1 MLFMVVPVVWKYKTM
16 SMNDAPRSERLH
28 IALFGRRNA
37 GKSSLINALTGQQT
51 ALVSDVPGTT
61 TDPVMKSME
70 ILPLGPCVL
79 IDTAGFDDSGKV
91 GDLRTERTRE
101 VIKQTDIAIIVTDD
115 ISLDDEAAWAGLL
128 KQANVPFVAVLNKV
142 DLMPEVSSTLLA
154 DTAKRLGCDVVPVSA
169 LHGTGLDLLRK
180 TLAGLMPEN
189 EKQSLTGN
197 LAKPG
202 DTVLLVMPQDPQAPK
217 GRLILPQVQTLRDLM
232 DKGCIAMCCT
242 TEGIDQAFA
251 SLRDPPHLIITDSQ
265 VFDIVEQKIPKS
277 HAYANETDETDE
289 TDTPRKGAK
298 PLRKKDASRLSAL
311 AWGHADEMHE
321 PLLTSF
327 SVLMAAH
334 KGDINYFVESAPAID
349 RLTEQSR
356 VLIAEAC
363 THAPLAEDI
372 GREKIP
378 RLLRK
383 RVGQGLTVNIVAGKD
398 FPDDVRGYDL
408 VIHCGGCMFNRKFML
423 SRVEQCRAQGVPMTN
438 YGITIAHVKGI
449 LDKVS
454 LPH

>member
-1 MLFMVVPVVWKYKTM
+1 MNKT
-16 SMNDAPRSERLH
+16 PQSERLH
-28 IALFGRRNA
+28 IALFGRRNV
-37 GKSSLINALTGQQT
+37 GKSSLINAMTGQQT

-101 VIKQTDIAIIVTDD
+101 VIKQTDIAIIVTDG
-115 ISLDDEAAWAGLL
+115 ISLDDEVTWATLL
-128 KQANVPFVAVLNKV
+128 KQADVPYIAVLNKV
-142 DLMPEVSSTLLA
+142 DLMAEVPSTLLT
-154 DTAKRLGCDVVPVSA
+154 DIAKQLGCDVIPISA
-169 LHGTGLDLLRK
+169 LNGTGLDLLRN

-189 EKQSLTGN
+189 KNQSLTGS
-197 LAKPG
+197 LAQAG

-232 DKGCIAMCCT
+232 DKGCIAICCT
-242 TEGIDQAFA
+242 TEDIDNALA
-251 SLRDPPHLIITDSQ
+251 SLQKPPHLIITDSQ
-265 VFDIVEQKIPKS
+265 VFDIVEKK
-277 HAYANETDETDE
+277 
-289 TDTPRKGAK
+289 K
-298 PLRKKDASRLSAL
+298 PAES
-311 AWGHADEMHE
+311 
-321 PLLTSF
+321 LLTSF

-334 KGDINYFVESAPAID
+334 KGDIRFFVMSAMAID

-372 GREKIP
+372 GRIKIP
-378 RLLRK
+378 RLLRQ
-383 RVGQGLTVNIVAGKD
+383 RVGEGLTIDIVAGKD
-398 FPDDVRGYDL
+398 FPKDLTSYDL

-423 SRVEQCRAQGVPMTN
+423 SRLDQCRRQGTPMTN
-438 YGITIAHVKGI
+438 YGITIAHIKGI
-449 LDKVS
+449 LSKVS
-454 LPH
+454 LP

>member
-1 MLFMVVPVVWKYKTM
+1 
-16 SMNDAPRSERLH
+16 MNGTPRSERVH
-28 IALFGRRNA
+28 IALFGRRNV

-91 GDLRTERTRE
+91 GDLRSERTRE
-101 VIKQTDIAIIVTDD
+101 VIKQTDIAIIVTDGTT
-115 ISLDDEAAWAGLL
+115 LDDEAAWARLL
-128 KQANVPFVAVLNKV
+128 KQANVTYVAVLNKV
-142 DLMPEVSSTLLA
+142 DLMKEVPSTLLA
-154 DTAKRLGCDVVPVSA
+154 DIATRLGCDAVPVSA
-169 LHGTGLDLLRK
+169 LHGTGLDLLRQ

-189 EKQSLTGN
+189 ERQSLTGR
-197 LAKPG
+197 LAQAG

-232 DKGCIAMCCT
+232 DKGCIAVCCT
-242 TEGIDQAFA
+242 TEVIDQALA
-251 SLRDPPHLIITDSQ
+251 SLQEPPHLIITDSQ
-265 VFDIVEQKIPKS
+265 VFDIVEQKMPKT
-277 HAYANETDETDE
+277 HACANETNETE
-289 TDTPRKGAK
+289 TPHNGTK
-298 PLRKKDASRLSAL
+298 
-311 AWGHADEMHE
+311 

-334 KGDINYFVESAPAID
+334 KGNIQYFVDSAAAID
-349 RLTEQSR
+349 RLTERSR

-378 RLLRK
+378 RMLRQ
-383 RVGQGLTVNIVAGKD
+383 RVGQGLTIDIVAGKD
-398 FPDDVRGYDL
+398 FPEELKGYDL

-454 LPH
+454 LP

>member
-1 MLFMVVPVVWKYKTM
+1 MNKT
-16 SMNDAPRSERLH
+16 PQSERLH
-28 IALFGRRNA
+28 IALFGRRNV
-37 GKSSLINALTGQQT
+37 GKSSLINAMTGQQT

-101 VIKQTDIAIIVTDD
+101 VIKQTDIAIIVTDG
-115 ISLDDEAAWAGLL
+115 ISLDDEVTWAILL
-128 KQANVPFVAVLNKV
+128 KQADVPYIAVLNKV
-142 DLMPEVSSTLLA
+142 DLMAEVPSTLLT
-154 DTAKRLGCDVVPVSA
+154 DIAKQLGCDVIPISA
-169 LHGTGLDLLRK
+169 LNGTGLDLLRN

-189 EKQSLTGN
+189 KNQSLTGS
-197 LAKPG
+197 LAQAG

-232 DKGCIAMCCT
+232 DKGCIAICCT
-242 TEGIDQAFA
+242 TEDIDNALA
-251 SLRDPPHLIITDSQ
+251 SLQKPPHLIITDSQ
-265 VFDIVEQKIPKS
+265 VFDIVEKK
-277 HAYANETDETDE
+277 
-289 TDTPRKGAK
+289 K
-298 PLRKKDASRLSAL
+298 PAES
-311 AWGHADEMHE
+311 
-321 PLLTSF
+321 LLTSF

-334 KGDINYFVESAPAID
+334 KGDIRFFVRSAMAID

-372 GREKIP
+372 GRIKIP
-378 RLLRK
+378 RLLRQ
-383 RVGQGLTVNIVAGKD
+383 RVGEGLTIDIVAGKD
-398 FPDDVRGYDL
+398 FPKDLTSYDL

-423 SRVEQCRAQGVPMTN
+423 SRLDQCRRQGTPMTN
-438 YGITIAHVKGI
+438 YGITIAHIKGI
-449 LDKVS
+449 LSKVA
-454 LPH
+454 LP

>member
-1 MLFMVVPVVWKYKTM
+1 MVDQAF
-16 SMNDAPRSERLH
+16 NRAPQSERLH

-37 GKSSLINALTGQQT
+37 GKSSLINALTGQQV

-61 TDPVMKSME
+61 TDPVSKSME

-101 VIKQTDIAIIVTDD
+101 VIKQTDIAIIVTDGK
-115 ISLDDEAAWAGLL
+115 SLDDEVAWSAML
-128 KQANVPFVAVLNKV
+128 KQANVPYVTVLNKV
-142 DLMPEVSSTLLA
+142 DLMSEVPSTLL
-154 DTAKRLGCDVVPVSA
+154 DTIAKRLGSEVIAVSA
-169 LHGTGLDLLRK
+169 LKGTGLDLLRQ
-180 TLAGLMPEN
+180 TLASLVPED

-197 LAKPG
+197 LAQSG

-232 DKGCIAMCCT
+232 DKRCTAICCT
-242 TEGIDQAFA
+242 TDDIDRTLAA
-251 SLRDPPHLIITDSQ
+251 LREPPHLIITDSQ
-265 VFDIVEQKIPKS
+265 VFDIVEKK
-277 HAYANETDETDE
+277 
-289 TDTPRKGAK
+289 K
-298 PLRKKDASRLSAL
+298 PEGS
-311 AWGHADEMHE
+311 
-321 PLLTSF
+321 LLTSF

-334 KGDINYFVESAPAID
+334 KGDIRFFVRSAMAID

-372 GREKIP
+372 GRVKIP
-378 RLLRK
+378 RILRQ
-383 RVGQGLTVNIVAGKD
+383 RVGEGLQIDIVAGKD
-398 FPDDVRGYDL
+398 FPEDVTAYDL

-423 SRVEQCRAQGVPMTN
+423 SRVMQCRRQGTPMTN
-438 YGITIAHVKGI
+438 YGITIAHLKGI
-449 LDKVS
+449 LGKVS
-454 LPH
+454 IPD

>member
-1 MLFMVVPVVWKYKTM
+1 MVD
-16 SMNDAPRSERLH
+16 NFNRAPRSERLH

-37 GKSSLINALTGQQT
+37 GKSSLINVLTGQQT

-101 VIKQTDIAIIVTDD
+101 VIKQTDIAILVTDGS
-115 ISLDDEAAWAGLL
+115 SLDDEATWATLL
-128 KQANVPFVAVLNKV
+128 KQANVPFVTVLNKV
-142 DLMPEVSSTLLA
+142 DLLEEVPSTLLE
-154 DTAKRLGCDVVPVSA
+154 DMAKRLGCDVVPVSA
-169 LHGTGLDLLRK
+169 INGTGLDTLRN
-180 TLAGLMPEN
+180 TLAGLMPES
-189 EKQSLTGN
+189 EKQSLTGD
-197 LAKPG
+197 LAHPG

-232 DKGCIAMCCT
+232 DKRCIAICCT
-242 TEGIDQAFA
+242 TDDIDSTLAA
-251 SLRDPPHLIITDSQ
+251 LKEPPRLIITDSQ
-265 VFDIVEQKIPKS
+265 VFDIVEKK
-277 HAYANETDETDE
+277 
-289 TDTPRKGAK
+289 K
-298 PLRKKDASRLSAL
+298 PEGS
-311 AWGHADEMHE
+311 
-321 PLLTSF
+321 LLTSF

-334 KGDINYFVESAPAID
+334 KGDIRFFVRSAMAID
-349 RLTEQSR
+349 RMTEQSR

-378 RLLRK
+378 RMLRQ
-383 RVGQGLTVNIVAGKD
+383 RVGQGLTVDIVAGKD
-398 FPDDVRGYDL
+398 FPEDVTSYDL

-423 SRVEQCRAQGVPMTN
+423 SRVDQCRRQGTPMTN
-438 YGITIAHVKGI
+438 YGITIAHLKGI
-449 LDKVS
+449 LGKVS
-454 LPH
+454 LP

>member
-1 MLFMVVPVVWKYKTM
+1 M
-16 SMNDAPRSERLH
+16 H

-101 VIKQTDIAIIVTDD
+101 VIKQTDIAILVTDGS
-115 ISLDDEAAWAGLL
+115 SLDDEATWATLL
-128 KQANVPFVAVLNKV
+128 KQANVPFVTVLNKV
-142 DLMPEVSSTLLA
+142 DLLEEVPSTLLE
-154 DTAKRLGCDVVPVSA
+154 DMAKRLGCDVVPVSTIN
-169 LHGTGLDLLRK
+169 GTGLDTLRN
-180 TLAGLMPEN
+180 TLAGLMPES
-189 EKQSLTGN
+189 EKQSLTGD
-197 LAKPG
+197 LAHPG

-232 DKGCIAMCCT
+232 DKRCIAICCT
-242 TEGIDQAFA
+242 TDDIDSTLAA
-251 SLRDPPHLIITDSQ
+251 LKDPPRLIITDSQ
-265 VFDIVEQKIPKS
+265 VFDIVEKK
-277 HAYANETDETDE
+277 
-289 TDTPRKGAK
+289 K
-298 PLRKKDASRLSAL
+298 PEGS
-311 AWGHADEMHE
+311 
-321 PLLTSF
+321 LLTSF

-334 KGDINYFVESAPAID
+334 KGDIRFFVRSAMAID
-349 RLTEQSR
+349 RMTEQSR

-378 RLLRK
+378 RMLRQ
-383 RVGQGLTVNIVAGKD
+383 RVGQGLTVDIVAGKD
-398 FPDDVRGYDL
+398 FPEDVTSYDL

-423 SRVEQCRAQGVPMTN
+423 SRVDQCRRQGTPMTN
-438 YGITIAHVKGI
+438 YGITIAHLKGI
-449 LDKVS
+449 LGKVS
-454 LPH
+454 LP

>member
-1 MLFMVVPVVWKYKTM
+1 M
-16 SMNDAPRSERLH
+16 H

-101 VIKQTDIAIIVTDD
+101 VIKQTDIAILVTDGS
-115 ISLDDEAAWAGLL
+115 SLDDEATWATLL
-128 KQANVPFVAVLNKV
+128 KQANVPFITVLNKV
-142 DLMPEVSSTLLA
+142 DLLEEVPSTLLE
-154 DTAKRLGCDVVPVSA
+154 DMAKRLGCDVVPVSA
-169 LHGTGLDLLRK
+169 INGTGLDTLRD
-180 TLAGLMPEN
+180 TLAGLMPES
-189 EKQSLTGN
+189 EKQSLTGD
-197 LAKPG
+197 LAHPG

-232 DKGCIAMCCT
+232 DKRCIAICCT
-242 TEGIDQAFA
+242 TDDIDSTLAA
-251 SLRDPPHLIITDSQ
+251 LKEPPRLIITDSQ
-265 VFDIVEQKIPKS
+265 VFDIVEKK
-277 HAYANETDETDE
+277 
-289 TDTPRKGAK
+289 K
-298 PLRKKDASRLSAL
+298 PEGS
-311 AWGHADEMHE
+311 
-321 PLLTSF
+321 LLTSF

-334 KGDINYFVESAPAID
+334 KGDIRFFVRSAMAID
-349 RLTEQSR
+349 RMTEQSR

-378 RLLRK
+378 RMLRQ
-383 RVGQGLTVNIVAGKD
+383 RVGQGLTVDIVAGKD
-398 FPDDVRGYDL
+398 FPEDVTSYDL

-423 SRVEQCRAQGVPMTN
+423 SRVDQCRRQGTPMTN
-438 YGITIAHVKGI
+438 YGITIAHLKGI
-449 LDKVS
+449 LGKVS
-454 LPH
+454 LP

>member
-1 MLFMVVPVVWKYKTM
+1 MANHAFNRTPQ
-16 SMNDAPRSERLH
+16 SERLH

-37 GKSSLINALTGQQT
+37 GKSSLINALTGQQI
-51 ALVSDVPGTT
+51 AIVSDEPGTT

-101 VIKQTDIAIIVTDD
+101 VIKQTDIAIIVTDG
-115 ISLDDEAAWAGLL
+115 ISLNDEASWAAQL
-128 KQANVPFVAVLNKV
+128 KQANVPYVAVLNKV
-142 DLMPEVSSTLLA
+142 DLMQEVPSTLLA
-154 DTAKRLGCDVVPVSA
+154 DIAKRLGCDVIPVSA
-169 LHGTGLDLLRK
+169 LNGTGLEQLRN
-180 TLAGLMPEN
+180 TLAGLAPESG
-189 EKQSLTGN
+189 EQSLTGD
-197 LAKPG
+197 LAHAG

-232 DKGCIAMCCT
+232 DKGCIAICCT
-242 TEGIDQAFA
+242 TEDIDRTLAA
-251 SLRDPPHLIITDSQ
+251 LKEPPHLIITDSQ
-265 VFDIVEQKIPKS
+265 VFDIVEQK
-277 HAYANETDETDE
+277 
-289 TDTPRKGAK
+289 K
-298 PLRKKDASRLSAL
+298 PAES
-311 AWGHADEMHE
+311 
-321 PLLTSF
+321 LLTSF

-334 KGDINYFVESAPAID
+334 KGDIRFFVRSAMAID

-356 VLIAEAC
+356 VLITEAC

-378 RLLRK
+378 RMLRQ
-383 RVGQGLTVNIVAGKD
+383 RVGQGLTVDIVAGKD
-398 FPDDVRGYDL
+398 FPKDLTSYDL
-408 VIHCGGCMFNRKFML
+408 VIHCGACMFNRKFML
-423 SRVEQCRAQGVPMTN
+423 SRIDQCRRQGTPMTN

-454 LPH
+454 LP

>member
-1 MLFMVVPVVWKYKTM
+1 MADTGLNST
-16 SMNDAPRSERLH
+16 PRSERLH
-28 IALFGRRNA
+28 IALFGRRNV

-91 GDLRTERTRE
+91 GDLRTERTHE
-101 VIKQTDIAIIVTDD
+101 VIKQTDIAIIVTDGT
-115 ISLDDEAAWAGLL
+115 SLGEEASWAALL
-128 KQANVPFVAVLNKV
+128 KQANVPYIAVLNKV
-142 DLMPEVSSTLLA
+142 DLMNEVPSTLLA
-154 DTAKRLGCDVVPVSA
+154 DMAKRLGCDVVPVSA
-169 LHGTGLDLLRK
+169 MNGTGLELLK
-180 TLAGLMPEN
+180 QTLAGLMPES

-197 LAKPG
+197 LVQAG

-232 DKGCIAMCCT
+232 DKRCIAVCCT
-242 TEGIDQAFA
+242 TEDIDKTLL
-251 SLRDPPHLIITDSQ
+251 SLREPPRLIITDSQ
-265 VFDIVEQKIPKS
+265 VFDIVEKK
-277 HAYANETDETDE
+277 
-289 TDTPRKGAK
+289 K
-298 PLRKKDASRLSAL
+298 PAES
-311 AWGHADEMHE
+311 
-321 PLLTSF
+321 LLTSF

-334 KGDINYFVESAPAID
+334 KGDINYFVESAAAID
-349 RLTEQSR
+349 SLTEQSR

-383 RVGQGLTVNIVAGKD
+383 RVGQQLTIDVVAGKD
-398 FPDDVRGYDL
+398 FPADLSGYDL

-423 SRVEQCRAQGVPMTN
+423 SRVEQCRVQGVPMTN
-438 YGITIAHVKGI
+438 YGIAIAHIKNI
-449 LDKVS
+449 LGKVS
-454 LPH
+454 LP

>member
-1 MLFMVVPVVWKYKTM
+1 MKGSGL
-16 SMNDAPRSERLH
+16 NDTPRSERLH

-37 GKSSLINALTGQQT
+37 GKSSLINALTGQQI
-51 ALVSDVPGTT
+51 AIVSDEPGTT

-79 IDTAGFDDSGKV
+79 IDTAGFDDSGTV

-101 VIKQTDIAIIVTDD
+101 VIKQTDIAIIVTDGA
-115 ISLDDEAAWAGLL
+115 SLNDEASWAAQL
-128 KQANVPFVAVLNKV
+128 KQANVPYVAVLNKV
-142 DLMPEVSSTLLA
+142 DLMQEVPSTLLA
-154 DTAKRLGCDVVPVSA
+154 DIAKRLGCDVIPVSA
-169 LHGTGLDLLRK
+169 LDGTGLDQLRN
-180 TLAGLMPEN
+180 TLAGLAPESG
-189 EKQSLTGN
+189 EQSLTGD
-197 LAKPG
+197 LAHAG

-232 DKGCIAMCCT
+232 DKGCIAICCT
-242 TEGIDQAFA
+242 TEDIDHTLAA
-251 SLRDPPHLIITDSQ
+251 LKEPPHLIITDSQ
-265 VFDIVEQKIPKS
+265 VFDIVEKK
-277 HAYANETDETDE
+277 
-289 TDTPRKGAK
+289 K
-298 PLRKKDASRLSAL
+298 PAES
-311 AWGHADEMHE
+311 
-321 PLLTSF
+321 LLTSF

-334 KGDINYFVESAPAID
+334 KGDIRFFVRSAMAID

-378 RLLRK
+378 RMLRQ
-383 RVGQGLTVNIVAGKD
+383 RVGQGLTVDIVAGKD
-398 FPDDVRGYDL
+398 FPKDLTSYDL
-408 VIHCGGCMFNRKFML
+408 VIHCGACMFNRKFML
-423 SRVEQCRAQGVPMTN
+423 SRIDQCRRQGTPMTN

-454 LPH
+454 LP